1 LTRKLPILP
10 DFEAESPVSGGS
22 PRFKLGKTAP
32 LKGYRRR
39 AAPFFAIMIYTSEP
53 QQWSA
58 LLAQPIEQRI
68 LPLPDEVR
76 ELVHQVNMAT
86 GLDAVPAPCVPD
98 AALQADLRAALLGM
112 PAAVRDLVGPLL
124 LGICTARG
132 LGSSGITDI
141 VADAVDGRILGCI
154 VLLDMDLLETHTANS
169 WATWKENLPFGGPGF
184 ALAATIAAPR
194 DDTRAHALQFLLLH
208 EFGHVVTAGG
218 TFLPRWWEPVPA
230 AIFPFLDLS
239 WHVNADGR
247 FVPWKDSD
255 FDLRGAVDFYGT
267 NKVHSDAIVTAY
279 AGLEASDFSSLYG
292 ATNPYDD
299 FAECFASYVHSEL
312 LGRPYVLRVDYD
324 GVPQATLDSFWASP
338 RSEAKREFMRGLLGE
353 TAAEVI
359 ANDAHALV
367 AA

>member
-1 LTRKLPILP
+1 
-10 DFEAESPVSGGS
+10 
-22 PRFKLGKTAP
+22 
-32 LKGYRRR
+32 
-39 AAPFFAIMIYTSEP
+39 MIYTSDP

-58 LLAQPIEQRI
+58 LLGQPIETRI

-76 ELVHQVNMAT
+76 EFVHQVNMAS
-86 GLDAVPAPCVPD
+86 GMDDAVPAPCTPD
-98 AALQADLRAALLGM
+98 GALQADLRAALAGM
-112 PAAVRDLVGPLL
+112 PAAVRDLVSPLL
-124 LGICTARG
+124 LGVCVGRA
-132 LGSSGITDI
+132 LGSSGVTDI

-154 VLLDMDLLETHTANS
+154 VLLDIDLLETHTANS

-184 ALAATIAAPR
+184 SLAATIADPH

-230 AIFPFLDLS
+230 ASFPFLDLS
-239 WHVNADGR
+239 WGVNAQGR
-247 FVPWKDSD
+247 FLPWDGSD
-255 FDLRGAVDFYGT
+255 FELRGVVDFYGT
-267 NKVHSDAIVTAY
+267 NKLDSDAILTAY
-279 AGLEASDFSSLYG
+279 SGLEGSDFPSLYG

-312 LGRPYVLRVDYD
+312 LGRPYLLRVDYD

-338 RSEAKREFMRGLLGE
+338 RSAAKRAFMRALLGP
-353 TAAEVI
+353 AAVLPV
-359 ANDAHALV
+359 ANDADVLV